1 MKLTEREKTIIL
13 AADKYKLFD
22 TGTGYFPVGG
32 PGESIPALHVRYNHR
47 TLTQLGNKGLIS
59 RENGY
64 WKATPTGV
72 ATASESGTVSADGTR
87 DMALNWKRNS
97 WDTLGL

>member
-1 MKLTEREKTIIL
+1 MKLTDREKTIIL
-13 AADKYKLFD
+13 AAEKHLLLDHGDRY
-22 TGTGYFPVGG
+22 YQVGG
-32 PGESIPALHVRYNHR
+32 CGNVPVRYDYR
-47 TLTQLGNKGLIS
+47 TLPQLGRRGLMVK
-59 RENGY
+59 ENGY

-72 ATASESGTVSADGTR
+72 ATATESGTVSADGTR